1 MPRID
6 KGERAPLSFSICRKA
21 YGEAVMT
28 LHLPVPVI
36 TVLLLI
42 GSNIFMTY
50 AWYGH
55 LRHQSLT
62 FVGAI
67 LVSWGIAS
75 INGMIVAAVC
85 YLIGHARKNR

>member
-1 MPRID
+1 
-6 KGERAPLSFSICRKA
+6 
-21 YGEAVMT
+21 MT
-28 LHLPVPVI
+28 LHLPIPVI

-55 LRHQSLT
+55 LRHHSLT

-67 LVSWGIAS
+67 LVSWGIAFF
-75 INGMIVAAVC
+75 
-85 YLIGHARKNR
+85 